1 MHSWPGVQDSRRWK
15 APIGWRLLA
24 PTSRRRTLVEP
35 VAEPCV
41 LIADPDRTVT
51 SLVHAG
57 LAGNGLRIL
66 EVHDGEAVLTALGTE
81 RPAVLVLSATLPG
94 RSGLEITRLVRADPE
109 WAALPIVLLSQRADA
124 NDRIAAIELGADDY
138 IVKPFHP
145 REVAAR
151 VKALIRRRDLDG
163 AAPPPTA
170 LRVGDLTIDVNR
182 YEAMLAGRPLA
193 LTRTEFRLLFTL
205 MEQPGRA
212 FQRAELVDRAMGDG
226 FNGSV
231 RTLDSH
237 MRNLRAKIETDSRR
251 PRYIQTVFGVGYRLI
266 APRAD

>member
-1 MHSWPGVQDSRRWK
+1 MYSWPGVQDSRRRK
-15 APIGWRLLA
+15 APLEWQLRA
-24 PTSRRRTLVEP
+24 PAHRRRPLGEP

-41 LIADPDRTVT
+41 LIADPDHTVT

-57 LAGNGLRIL
+57 LAGNGLRIV
-66 EVHDGEAVLTALGTE
+66 EVHDGEAVLAALRSE

-94 RSGLEITRLVRADPE
+94 RSGLEITRWMRADPE

-151 VKALIRRRDLDG
+151 VRALLRRRDLDG
-163 AAPPPTA
+163 AAPAPTF
-170 LRVGDLTIDVNR
+170 LRVGELTIDVNR
-182 YEAMLAGRPLA
+182 YEATLVGRPLA
-193 LTRTEFRLLFTL
+193 LTRTEFRLLFAL

-212 FQRAELVDRAMGDG
+212 FPRAELVDRAMGDG

-266 APRAD
+266 MPNAD